1 MQSAVNLRQMSKL
14 LVGVWLLLA
23 FAALCLVAVAML
35 WVYPLERADVAVVS
49 VFAAIFA
56 GVPVAVAWATSRAKT
71 WFGIG
76 WSIIGLMIWSASL
89 SWVVT
94 NG

>member
-1 MQSAVNLRQMSKL
+1 MQSEVNLRQMSKL
-14 LVGVWLLLA
+14 LVGVWFLMGI
-23 FAALCLVAVAML
+23 AALCLVAVAML
-35 WVYPLERADVAVVS
+35 WAYPLERADAAIVS
-49 VFAAIFA
+49 AFAAIFA
-56 GVPVAVAWATSRAKT
+56 GVPIVAAWATSRAKT

-76 WSIIGLMIWSASL
+76 WSVSGLMVWSASL